1 MNSITSMAPDAL
13 LVVTKIVPTNNDS
26 LNGQVRT
33 YNDAIPGLVASRV
46 ATGKHIIVVDM
57 YAATTANANYKTAL
71 KADNLHPY
79 DAGYVIMSQTWYAA
93 LKSYLR

>member
-1 MNSITSMAPDAL
+1 MTHRHNL
-13 LVVTKIVPTNNDS
+13 LVVAKIVPTNNDS

-46 ATGKHIIVVDM
+46 ATGKHIIIVDM
-57 YAATTANANYKTAL
+57 YAAVTANANYKTAL
-71 KADNLHPY
+71 MTDRLHPN
-79 DAGYVIMSQTWYAA
+79 DAGYLIMAQTWYAA